1 VVEHILY
8 NPTTSPPEPPTYVL
22 VIFDNYVGVPWDE
35 LFPQTIPMIPIK
47 RGNIRQIPSRL
58 AWGLTIHKSQGLTLE
73 NETFNIGE
81 TEQ

>member
-35 LFPQTIPMIPIK
+35 LFPQTIPMIPIE
-47 RGNIRQIPSRL
+47 RGNNRQIPSKL
-58 AWGLTIHKSQGLTLE
+58 A
-73 NETFNIGE
+73 
-81 TEQ
+81 